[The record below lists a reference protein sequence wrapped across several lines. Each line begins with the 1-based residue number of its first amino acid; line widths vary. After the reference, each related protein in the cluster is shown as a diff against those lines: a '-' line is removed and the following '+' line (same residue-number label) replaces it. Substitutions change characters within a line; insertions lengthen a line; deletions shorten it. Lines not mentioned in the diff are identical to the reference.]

1 MKITIKHEIQ
11 GRIRFSMNVRRLSS
25 QQADMLF
32 YYLNSLEQ
40 VTGAKV
46 YQRSGDAAVTFHGDR
61 ETLLGQI
68 VAFSF
73 EDKKIETLVPEHTG
87 RELASYYQEKLTMMV
102 VKRYVYKLFLP
113 SPLKRIRLMWN
124 AFRFIKTGLHCL
136 LKGKLEVP
144 VLDAVAISVS
154 LLRKDYKT
162 AESVMFLLQ
171 TGEVMEEW
179 THKKSVADL
188 ASSMALQVEKTWL
201 VNGDAEV
208 LVPVKEIQEND
219 VIRVQTGHMIPL
231 DGVVDS
237 GEAMVN
243 QASMTGESVPVKK
256 TEGAYVYA
264 GTVLEEG
271 EILIRVKSA
280 SGSTRYEK
288 IVHMIE
294 DSEKL
299 KSALES
305 RAEHLADR
313 LVPYTFVGTGLVY
326 LLTRNITKALSV
338 LMVDFSC
345 ALKLAMPVTVLS
357 AMRECQS
364 HCVTVKGGKFLEAV
378 AQADTIVFDKTGT
391 LTKAQPTVAQII
403 TFAGKERDEM
413 LRLAACLEEHY
424 PHSIA
429 NAVVKQAEK
438 EGLKHEER
446 HTKIEYVVAHGIS
459 SQVNGE
465 KVVIGSQ
472 HFVFED
478 EGCVIPQGEEE
489 RFLDISDEYSHLYL
503 AISGVLSAVICIE
516 DPLREEAAEVIG
528 ELRKCGFSKV
538 VMMTGDSER
547 TARAVAK
554 KAGVDEY
561 HAEVLPEDKASYVEE
576 EKRQGRKVVMIGDG
590 INDSPAL
597 SAADAGIAISEGAQI
612 AKEVS
617 DIMISDSD
625 LHQIVVLKKISNGVF
640 KRIHENYRFII
651 GFNLNLIILGVAGV
665 FTPGTSAFLHNTS
678 TLGIGLKSM
687 TNILKDEEK

>member
-11 GRIRFSMNVRRLSS
+11 GRIRFSLSEKRLSS
-25 QQADMLF
+25 TQADMLL
-32 YYLNSLEQ
+32 YYLKSIKQ

-46 YQRSGDAAVTFHGDR
+46 YQRSADAAVTFTGDR
-61 ETLLGQI
+61 GTLLEEI
-68 VAFSF
+68 VKFSF
-73 EDKKIETLVPEHTG
+73 KNKEIQALVPEHTG
-87 RELASYYQEKLTMMV
+87 RELTSCYQEKLIMMA
-102 VKRYVYKLFLP
+102 VKRYVYKWFLP
-113 SPLKRIRLMWN
+113 SPLRHIRMAWN
-124 AFRFIKTGLHCL
+124 AFMFIKKGLHCL
-136 LKGKLEVP
+136 LKGSLEVP

-188 ASSMALQVEKTWL
+188 ASSMALNVEKAWL
-201 VNGDAEV
+201 VNGESEV

-219 VIRVQTGHMIPL
+219 IIRVQTGHMIPL
-231 DGVVDS
+231 DGIVHF

-243 QASMTGESVPVKK
+243 QASMTGESILVKK
-256 TEGAYVYA
+256 AEGAYVYA

-271 EILIRVKSA
+271 EILIRIKSS

-288 IVHMIE
+288 IVNMIE

-299 KSALES
+299 KSAVES

-313 LVPYTFVGTGLVY
+313 LVPYTFLGTGLVY

-357 AMRECQS
+357 AMRECQN

-391 LTKAQPTVAQII
+391 LTKAQPTVAKII
-403 TFAGKERDEM
+403 TFAGRERDEM

-459 SQVNGE
+459 SKIDGE
-465 KVVIGSQ
+465 KVIIGSR

-478 EGCVIPQGEEE
+478 EQCVIPQGEEE
-489 RFLDISDEYSHLYL
+489 KFDSISDEYSHLYL

-516 DPLREEAAEVIG
+516 DPLREEAAEVI
-528 ELRKCGFSKV
+528 EKLRDCGFKKI

-561 HAEVLPEDKASYVEE
+561 YAEVLPEDKASFVEE
-576 EKRQGRKVVMIGDG
+576 EKRQGRRVVMIGDG

-617 DIMISDSD
+617 DIMISDSN
-625 LHQIVVLKKISNGVF
+625 LHQLVVLKKISNGVF
-640 KRIHENYRFII
+640 QRIQGNYRFII
-651 GFNLNLIILGVAGV
+651 GFNLSLIILGVVGV
-665 FTPGTSAFLHNTS
+665 IAPSTSAFLHNTS

-687 TNILKDEEK
+687 TNILKDE